1 MGNIVR
7 SKTGQ
12 MDALIV
18 SFSDNMILLAGIY
31 CYFLKDLVFHRK

>member
-18 SFSDNMILLAGIY
+18 SFSDNMI
-31 CYFLKDLVFHRK
+31 FLELE